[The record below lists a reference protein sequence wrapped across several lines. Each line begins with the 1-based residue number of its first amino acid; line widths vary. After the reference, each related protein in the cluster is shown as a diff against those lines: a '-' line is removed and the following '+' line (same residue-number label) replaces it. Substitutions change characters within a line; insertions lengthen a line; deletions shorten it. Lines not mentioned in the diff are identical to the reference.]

1 MKVSFELAFL
11 IDEELHKMGYE
22 RNKSILDNSFT
33 VFSDEELAII
43 EELTITNAYN
53 IDDLILLPNLKKLSI
68 KGQDDYDR
76 IYYWD
81 GLDNST
87 LINHIKDFSV
97 LSKLEKLE
105 SLTISNDVNIKSL
118 DVTNLVNLRELK
130 ITYNPS
136 LKRIIGLEGLKKL
149 KSVRIYGN
157 SLDQDFDIDTYIKNT
172 EYTLPNILDMKLYP
186 NIVRDNPN
194 KATEL
199 ATLFD
204 DGDTY
209 LKFAE
214 KNGMKGIECNIIDL
228 KNLEKMYKGL
238 RGYFKKIGLFEKD
251 IPEEEKVIRVFNY
264 VINNV
269 KFAEDGLKER
279 ADMYQGLIQEYGEL
293 PDIKRKKMAS
303 LHSSRRAYNK
313 KEANCEGVVNLM
325 SFMLGILG
333 IECNTVHCLDRRGGV
348 IEGTNHAMIRIKT
361 GGKWYFYDPTI
372 ERKNPFKFFM
382 LDLDAILESP
392 YHIIST
398 YQIET
403 VGENKYEN
411 DEPHIRRN
419 NFVKQFS

>member
-33 VFSDEELAII
+33 IFSDEELAII

-157 SLDQDFDIDTYIKNT
+157 SLNQDFDIDTYIKNT
-172 EYTLPNILDMKLYP
+172 EYTLPNILDIKLYP

-228 KNLEKMYKGL
+228 KNLEKMYKDL
-238 RGYFKKIGLFEKD
+238 RREFKRYGWLDDKLTD
-251 IPEEEKVIRVFNY
+251 EEKIEGVFLY
-264 VINNV
+264 ITKKV
-269 KFAEDGLKER
+269 KFDEDGLKER
-279 ADMYQGLIQEYGEL
+279 AIMHQKLIEEFGEV
-293 PDIKRKKMAS
+293 PDIKKKKMAS
-303 LHSSRRAYNK
+303 LHSSRRAHNEK
-313 KEANCEGVVNLM
+313 SVNCEGAVNLM

-333 IECNTVHCLDRRGGV
+333 IECSTVHCLDRRGGV
-348 IEGTNHAMIRIKT
+348 IDGTNHAMIRIKT
-361 GGKWYFYDPTI
+361 GGKWYFCDPTI
-372 ERKNPFKFFM
+372 ERKNPRKFFM

>member
-43 EELTITNAYN
+43 EELTITNVYN

-149 KSVRIYGN
+149 KNVKIYGN

-172 EYTLPNILDMKLYP
+172 EYTLPNILDIKLYP

-238 RGYFKKIGLFEKD
+238 RGYFKKIN
-251 IPEEEKVIRVFNY
+251 I
-264 VINNV
+264 
-269 KFAEDGLKER
+269 
-279 ADMYQGLIQEYGEL
+279 
-293 PDIKRKKMAS
+293 
-303 LHSSRRAYNK
+303 
-313 KEANCEGVVNLM
+313 C
-325 SFMLGILG
+325 
-333 IECNTVHCLDRRGGV
+333 
-348 IEGTNHAMIRIKT
+348 
-361 GGKWYFYDPTI
+361 
-372 ERKNPFKFFM
+372 
-382 LDLDAILESP
+382 
-392 YHIIST
+392 
-398 YQIET
+398 
-403 VGENKYEN
+403 
-411 DEPHIRRN
+411 
-419 NFVKQFS
+419 